1 MYVCGIYHHTGK
13 IAKNVSTYKC
23 VIERSWDFASEDRY
37 AEAGAWLRI
46 GKHCYRWFRIGAY
59 RGTIM
64 RLFEEGVQD
73 FLRRYSGREFSIPR
87 RSTVRTLN
95 FYCDLFSLTLLVD
108 RIDIGITLTRETNN
122 GTPLI
127 GNSWEMRSLRRL
139 ITIFL
144 RLEDFRIK
152 RKRNEKVAADVNSS
166 QSNMTSGK

>member
-1 MYVCGIYHHTGK
+1 
-13 IAKNVSTYKC
+13 
-23 VIERSWDFASEDRY
+23 
-37 AEAGAWLRI
+37 
-46 GKHCYRWFRIGAY
+46 
-59 RGTIM
+59 M

-127 GNSWEMRSLRRL
+127 GNS
-139 ITIFL
+139 
-144 RLEDFRIK
+144 
-152 RKRNEKVAADVNSS
+152 
-166 QSNMTSGK
+166 